1 MQGTAGGRKDT
12 SIVLEGLL
20 GEGTF
25 GKVYK
30 GAQRIPMFGLRVPLC
45 CFGEVSMLQCC
56 ALFLDTQFST
66 CCT

>member
-30 GAQRIPMFGLRVPLC
+30 GAW
-45 CFGEVSMLQCC
+45 CC
-56 ALFLDTQFST
+56 AVMRYEGLGVRLHVERHAEDMCAF
-66 CCT
+66 C

>member
-30 GAQRIPMFGLRVPLC
+30 GELHIWQTVPN
-45 CFGEVSMLQCC
+45 VR
-56 ALFLDTQFST
+56 
-66 CCT
+66 CTFDKLYKGACHIR

>member
-30 GAQRIPMFGLRVPLC
+30 GMSHGAQGLL
-45 CFGEVSMLQCC
+45 ML
-56 ALFLDTQFST
+56 LHT
-66 CCT
+66 C